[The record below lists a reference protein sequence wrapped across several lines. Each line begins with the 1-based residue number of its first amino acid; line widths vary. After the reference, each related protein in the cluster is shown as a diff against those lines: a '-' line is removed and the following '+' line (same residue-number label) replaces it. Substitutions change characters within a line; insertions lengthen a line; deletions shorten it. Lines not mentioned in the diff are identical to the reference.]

1 MVYPNTKCWIWFP
14 FLRCDTV
21 NWMFNIERDPN
32 VNNAWYCGGILRLCN
47 ITSNKRFWSGGN
59 DIDSLCAHQIWNM
72 KHWALAKST
81 NVGREEP
88 GSHLSGSSSS
98 LSPLLENEME
108 EINYLNIKHF
118 YPLDSW
124 KLCIGSFEQMF
135 LQRVWQQ
142 QWQLSIQKLISFPD
156 CRFVIFIIWV
166 DFSRP
171 QVPGATYRSIMTLQF
186 NLSTFDC
193 QSAVRSPWDAKQ

>member
-1 MVYPNTKCWIWFP
+1 MFQSWHGSSARHQSRQSSLLLSTGFPERGAGTFNYRSSDHYCIWNWALDSNMVYPNSKFWIWFP
-14 FLRCDTV
+14 FLRYSKH
-21 NWMFNIERDPN
+21 WERDPN

-98 LSPLLENEME
+98 LYPLLENEME
-108 EINYLNIKHF
+108 EINYLNI
-118 YPLDSW
+118 
-124 KLCIGSFEQMF
+124 
-135 LQRVWQQ
+135 
-142 QWQLSIQKLISFPD
+142 
-156 CRFVIFIIWV
+156 
-166 DFSRP
+166 
-171 QVPGATYRSIMTLQF
+171 
-186 NLSTFDC
+186 
-193 QSAVRSPWDAKQ
+193 